1 MPTGARWRP
10 NREAPDRALAPLP
23 LSAVP
28 GDLLDVVLLVLAAAF
43 AVAGYRQGFIIGVM
57 SFAGFAA
64 GAIVGAYLAPNVV
77 TLLAK
82 SQHVQAVL
90 AIAGVFAAA
99 VIGMLA
105 ASALGVALRSKLHS
119 GPTTVL
125 DSLGG
130 AAVNVVA
137 IVLLAWLLGTLV
149 AYAPPFPALASQ
161 VNNSIVLRGV
171 DRLIPQGVQPDFT
184 ALRRLLAT
192 EPYAQVF
199 GALGAE
205 TALSVPKPDP
215 GITASPEVVA
225 DQPSVV
231 KIEGVALSCKKTIE
245 GSGFVIAKDRV
256 VTNAH
261 VVAGVDSGPI
271 VYIGNES
278 YPARVV
284 LFDPK
289 RDVAV
294 LDVPGLNRPPLHFAF
309 SAPFGGNAIV
319 AGYPKDRSFT
329 VMPARVGQAENA
341 SGPDIYNTT
350 TVNRQIYPIRAD
362 VRSGNSGG
370 PLIAPDGA
378 VYGMVFAAAVSV
390 PQTGYALTATEIK
403 PDVLRG
409 ERLTSPVST
418 GRCQGS

>member
-1 MPTGARWRP
+1 M
-10 NREAPDRALAPLP
+10 APDRALAPLP

-43 AVAGYRQGFIIGVM
+43 AVAGYRQGFIIGVL
-57 SFAGFAA
+57 SFVGFAG
-64 GAIVGAYLAPNVV
+64 GAIVGAYLVPNVV

-90 AIAGVFAAA
+90 AIVGVFAAA
-99 VIGMLA
+99 VIGMLL
-105 ASALGVALRSKLHS
+105 ASALGVVLRSKLHS

-125 DSLGG
+125 DSVGG

-161 VNNSIVLRGV
+161 VNDSIVLRGV

-215 GITASPEVVA
+215 GITASPAVVR
-225 DQPSVV
+225 DRPSVV
-231 KIEGVALSCKKTIE
+231 KIEGLALSCQKTIE

-261 VVAGVDSGPI
+261 VVAGVNSGPI
-271 VYIGNES
+271 VYIGNQS

-294 LDVPGLNRPPLHFAF
+294 LDVPGLDRPPLHFAW

-319 AGYPKDRSFT
+319 AGYPKDHSFT
-329 VMPARVGQAENA
+329 VMPARVGQAEYA

-362 VRSGNSGG
+362 VRNGNSGG

-390 PQTGYALTATEIK
+390 PQTGYALTATEIR